1 MTASIESSPVR
12 EADSA
17 QLLID
22 FVAAQA
28 DSKPQ
33 GVAVSYGENDWTW
46 SQWHERIR
54 RVARALCDAG
64 MNPGDRI
71 AFIDKVN
78 PACLE
83 VLIAAASMGVV
94 TATINW
100 RLAREELAYILGDSQ
115 PRIVFAGADIAANV
129 VEICSAV
136 ADTRVIVLGGDDDQY
151 ELFLA
156 TARAVPAALSVRRE
170 DDALVVYSSGTTGW
184 PKGVLISQRAIV
196 EHAVWLAGYWPLS
209 TGDTN
214 FLAAPLF
221 HVAGLSQ
228 AMWGI
233 RAGVR
238 TIYSSEMSVA
248 AVVDAITT
256 GATHAMLVAPVIA
269 ALIEAA
275 DSVGDVVGRLKY
287 LGYGAAPTPAALV
300 QRAAALWPEVNLV
313 QAYGQTELAG
323 LAMQLGPEDHRDSA
337 HPERLAS
344 VGAVVAGVDVRV
356 TDIATGAV
364 LPPDHE
370 GELWFCSRYC
380 MSGYLNRPD
389 DTAVT
394 LSANGWLRTG
404 DIGHV
409 DADGYV
415 YIDDRLKDM
424 IITGGENVYS
434 SEVERV
440 LYEHPDIL
448 EAAVIGVP
456 DEQWGESVKAFVTP
470 SNRVLAEEIIAFCR
484 DRLAGYKCPKTI
496 EFVTVLPR
504 NAAGK
509 VLKRELRRSILDADI
524 PST

>member
-1 MTASIESSPVR
+1 VTTSVERSTARESASTH
-12 EADSA
+12 
-17 QLLID
+17 LLID

-28 DSKPQ
+28 DSQPQ
-33 GVAVSYGENDWTW
+33 SIAVSYGAKTWTW

-54 RVARALCDAG
+54 RAASALCDAG
-64 MNPGDRI
+64 IVSGDRI

-83 VLIAAASMGVV
+83 LLLAAASLGVV
-94 TATINW
+94 TASINW
-100 RLAREELAYILGDSQ
+100 RLASDELAYTLGDCQ
-115 PRIVFAGADIAANV
+115 PRIVFAGADIAASV
-129 VEICSAV
+129 VEITDGSA
-136 ADTRVIVLGGDDDQY
+136 DSRVITVGGDGDQY
-151 ELFLA
+151 EQFLA
-156 TARAVPAALSVRRE
+156 TARAVPADRFVAP
-170 DDALVVYSSGTTGW
+170 DDDVLVVYSSGTTGR
-184 PKGVLISQRAIV
+184 PKGVLISQRALV
-196 EHAVWLAGYWPLS
+196 EHAVCLQGCWPLS
-209 TGDTN
+209 AGDTN

-233 RAGVR
+233 RAGAR

-248 AVVDAITT
+248 SVVDAIAA

-269 ALIEAA
+269 ALIGAH

-287 LGYGAAPTPAALV
+287 LGYGAAPTPVALV

-313 QAYGQTELAG
+313 QAYGQTELSG
-323 LAMQLGPEDHRDSA
+323 LATQLGPDDHRDSA
-337 HPERLAS
+337 HPQRLAS
-344 VGAVVAGVDVRV
+344 VGAVVAGVEARV
-356 TDIATGAV
+356 TDLSTGAV
-364 LPPDHE
+364 LPPDE
-370 GELWFCSRYC
+370 QGELWFRSRYC

-389 DTAVT
+389 DTAQT
-394 LSANGWLRTG
+394 LCADGWLRTG
-404 DIGHV
+404 DVGHV

-440 LYEHPDIL
+440 LYEHPAVI

-456 DEQWGESVKAFVTP
+456 DEQWGESVKAFVASP
-470 SNRVLAEEIIAFCR
+470 NPLRIEEIIEFCR
-484 DRLAGYKCPKTI
+484 ERLAGYKCPKI
-496 EFVTVLPR
+496 VEFVTVLPR

-509 VLKRELRRSILDADI
+509 VLKRELRE
-524 PST
+524 PSHGAERLST

>member
-1 MTASIESSPVR
+1 VTTSIEHSTASES
-12 EADSA
+12 ASA
-17 QLLID
+17 HLLID

-28 DSKPQ
+28 DSQPQ
-33 GVAVSYGENDWTW
+33 GIAVSYGVTTWTW

-54 RVARALCDAG
+54 RVASALCDAG
-64 MNPGDRI
+64 IVSGDRI

-83 VLIAAASMGVV
+83 VLLAAASLGVV
-94 TATINW
+94 TASINW
-100 RLAREELAYILGDSQ
+100 RLTTDELAYILGDCQ
-115 PRIVFAGADIAANV
+115 PRIVFAGADLAASV
-129 VEICSAV
+129 VELTDGS
-136 ADTRVIVLGGDDDQY
+136 ADTGVVALGGEADQY
-151 ELFLA
+151 EQFLA
-156 TARAVPAALSVRRE
+156 TARGVPADRVVRPD
-170 DDALVVYSSGTTGW
+170 DDALVVYSSGTTGR
-184 PKGVLISQRAIV
+184 PKGVLISQRALV
-196 EHAVWLAGYWPLS
+196 EHAVSLEGYWPLS
-209 TGDTN
+209 AGDTN

-248 AVVDAITT
+248 SVVDAIAA
-256 GATHAMLVAPVIA
+256 GASHAMLVAPVIA
-269 ALIEAA
+269 ALIGAH
-275 DSVGDVVGRLKY
+275 DSVGDAVGRLKY
-287 LGYGAAPTPAALV
+287 LGYGAAPTPVALV

-313 QAYGQTELAG
+313 QAYGQTELSG
-323 LAMQLGPEDHRDSA
+323 LATQLGPDDHRDNA
-337 HPERLAS
+337 HPQRLAS
-344 VGAVVAGVDVRV
+344 VGTVVAGVEARV
-356 TDIATGAV
+356 TDLSTGAV
-364 LPPDHE
+364 LPADE
-370 GELWFCSRYC
+370 QGELWFRSRYC

-389 DTAVT
+389 DTAQT
-394 LSANGWLRTG
+394 FSADGWLRTG
-404 DIGHV
+404 DVGHV

-440 LYEHPDIL
+440 LYEHPAVI

-456 DEQWGESVKAFVTP
+456 DAQWGESVKAFVTL
-470 SNRVLAEEIIAFCR
+470 SNSVPVEEIIEFSR
-484 DRLAGYKCPKTI
+484 ERLAGYKCPKAI

-509 VLKRELRRSILDADI
+509 VLKRDLRESSRGTDQS
-524 PST
+524 ST